1 MGILKNLLLG
11 GIGLKTYQNVYNRP
25 IITPPSGYVIRGMK
39 QKGFGSQW
47 VIKYSKE
54 SSMNITS
61 SFNVNRNT
69 RSMNIGS
76 KKFTVNWPS

>member
-54 SSMNITS
+54 SAINLTF
-61 SFNVNRNT
+61 SFNVNKST
-69 RSMNIGS
+69 RSVNVG
-76 KKFTVNWPS
+76 KNKFIVNWPS

>member
-54 SSMNITS
+54 SAMNLTF
-61 SFNVNRNT
+61 SFNVNKST
-69 RSMNIGS
+69 RSVNVG
-76 KKFTVNWPS
+76 KNKFIVNWPS

>member
-1 MGILKNLLLG
+1 MGIFKNLILG

-25 IITPPSGYVIRGMK
+25 IITAPSGYVIRGIK

-54 SSMNITS
+54 SAMNITS
-61 SFNVNRNT
+61 SFNVNINT
-69 RSMNIGS
+69 RSMNIGNN
-76 KKFTVNWPS
+76 KFTVNWPS

>member
-1 MGILKNLLLG
+1 MGMLKNLLLG

-25 IITPPSGYVIRGMK
+25 IITPPPGYVVRGIK

-54 SSMNITS
+54 SAMNITS
-61 SFNVNRNT
+61 SFNVNKNT
-69 RSMNIGS
+69 RSMNIG
-76 KKFTVNWPS
+76 KNKFTVNWPS